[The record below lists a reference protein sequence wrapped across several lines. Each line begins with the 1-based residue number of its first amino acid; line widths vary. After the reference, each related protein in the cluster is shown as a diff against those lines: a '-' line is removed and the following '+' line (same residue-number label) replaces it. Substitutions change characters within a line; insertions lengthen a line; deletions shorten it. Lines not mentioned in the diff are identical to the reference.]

1 MTNTNVHRTRAG
13 FPAIAVTLL
22 AALMVLAV
30 PAAFAGSASASSPGS
45 APLTIWAYGAV
56 KTVNFQGVSS
66 AGWQYSGN
74 ATYGYSVIL
83 NQTNTTGSDFEL
95 TVNRTM
101 GAMFQVHYCYP
112 NCNSPKY
119 YGNVSDHIYET
130 VDAAANFTGA
140 GFVDENGAAVA
151 AIALN
156 NSQSHLR
163 ANLTESSNTYIPGL
177 GGLVAPRSHYLAVNV
192 VASST
197 VDFMPGLGILPVNL
211 SSAQNW
217 NSTAGFVAQAAASYA
232 YYLSSAGPFHSGH
245 FGPVTGNL
253 SVPAS
258 GNVSLIGSYSPA
270 DTTVLGGITYPEVAL
285 KVVGPFSVREGF
297 ILLPNSANL
306 FGGASDQP
314 WGAQNGTASAS
325 MSYLDARASL
335 GGHLGIGASQW
346 IYNSSTLG
354 PSSALAG
361 TSGPSDISS
370 FLQPATDAAP
380 TTTVQGQ
387 PESVSGAQAQQAC
400 LLTGSGCPA
409 GNSLPGT
416 GFHGIVGLLAIGVVL
431 IVVVSVIA
439 LVVERRR
446 MPPPT
451 YPNAALY
458 PPGHVRPAVR
468 ASPTT
473 PPEPAEDDPLR
484 NLW

>member
-1 MTNTNVHRTRAG
+1 
-13 FPAIAVTLL
+13 
-22 AALMVLAV
+22 MVLAV
-30 PAAFAGSASASSPGS
+30 PAAFMGAASASSPS
-45 APLTIWAYGAV
+45 ATPLTIWAYGAV
-56 KTVNFQGVSS
+56 KTVTFQGDSS
-66 AGWQYSGN
+66 TGWQYSGN

-83 NQTNTTGSDFEL
+83 NQTNTTGSDFQL

-140 GFVDENGAAVA
+140 GFVYENGAAVA

-177 GGLVAPRSHYLAVNV
+177 GGLVAPRSHYLGVNV

-197 VDFMPGLGILPVNL
+197 VEFTPGLGILPVNL
-211 SSAQNW
+211 SSTQSW
-217 NSTAGFVAQAAASYA
+217 NSSAGFVAQAAASYA
-232 YYLSSAGPFHSGH
+232 YFLSSAGPFHSAH
-245 FGPVTGNL
+245 VGPVSGNL

-258 GNVSLIGSYSPA
+258 GNVSLFGSYSPVN
-270 DTTVLGGITYPEVAL
+270 TTVLGGIAYPEVAL
-285 KVVGPFSVREGF
+285 KIVGPFSVREGF

-314 WGAQNGTASAS
+314 WGAQNGSASAS

-346 IYNSSTLG
+346 VYDSSTLG
-354 PSSALAG
+354 PSSAVPE
-361 TSGPSDISS
+361 TSGPADISS
-370 FLQPATDAAP
+370 FAQPATDAAP

-387 PESVSGAQAQQAC
+387 PESVAGALGQQAC

-416 GFHGIVGLLAIGVVL
+416 GLHGIVGLLAIGVVL
-431 IVVVSVIA
+431 IVVVLVIA
-439 LVVERRR
+439 LVAERRR

-458 PPGHVRPAVR
+458 PPGNVRPTSR
-468 ASPTT
+468 APPT
-473 PPEPAEDDPLR
+473 PAEPAEDDPLR